1 MRRLIGPI
9 LVGAGV
15 FLLVAAALVRFYAYP
30 AHNGTGI
37 GLALCRQ
44 IMRAWNA
51 EIRCVSREHA
61 DSIFVLEFPVQ
72 RSTTPSG
79 AP

>member
-1 MRRLIGPI
+1 MPLI
-9 LVGAGV
+9 
-15 FLLVAAALVRFYAYP
+15 FQRFYAYP
-30 AHNGTGI
+30 PHNGTGI

-61 DSIFVLEFPVQ
+61 YSIFVLDFPVQ
-72 RSTTPSG
+72 RGTPPSG
-79 AP
+79 DS